1 MDDWLSICIRFFL
14 YVDLLLL
21 LGVPVFALSNRT
33 SPGSRSGAGLDVRRL
48 IAGVAFFGLLVSA
61 ASMLV
66 LAKAMSGVSQF
77 SELSQHVFE
86 MILTVTDVGIAW
98 AVRVAALAAILVL
111 SLAIRPF
118 TTGSQVVV
126 ALLAAIALATVAW
139 SGHGAMDE
147 GVRRYPHLVA
157 DILHLFAAAVWV
169 GALALFA
176 KLIHETRGAS
186 YERLVTLSHALNG
199 FARTG
204 TLVVVT
210 LVITGAVNYWL
221 TAGPSIAPLVSG
233 QYGVLLLMKLCLF
246 VVMLGL
252 AAANRFNL
260 TPKLE
265 RAIDGGD
272 TAVAV
277 AALRKSLLLEA
288 GAALL
293 ILVLVAWLGVLSPS
307 ASS

>member
-1 MDDWLSICIRFFL
+1 MDDWLSISIRFFL

-21 LGVPVFALSNRT
+21 LGVPVFAISNRNLIGAQF
-33 SPGSRSGAGLDVRRL
+33 GSAMDVRRFVG
-48 IAGVAFFGLLVSA
+48 GVAFFGLLISA
-61 ASMLV
+61 ASMFV

-77 SELSQHVFE
+77 SELGPHIE
-86 MILTVTDVGIAW
+86 MILTMTNVGIAW
-98 AVRVAALAAILVL
+98 AVRVAALVAILGL
-111 SLAIRPF
+111 SVAGRPF
-118 TTGSQVVV
+118 TATSNVVV
-126 ALLAAIALATVAW
+126 AVLAAIALATAAW

-169 GALALFA
+169 GALAMFA
-176 KLIHETRGAS
+176 KFLQEARSAT
-186 YERLVTLSHALNG
+186 YERLLTLSRALSG

-210 LVITGAVNYWL
+210 LVITGGVNYWL
-221 TAGPSIAPLVSG
+221 TAGPSLAPLVSS
-233 QYGVLLLMKLCLF
+233 QYGLLLLLKLGLF
-246 VVMLGL
+246 CAMLGL
-252 AAANRFNL
+252 AAANRFSL
-260 TPKLE
+260 TPNLE

-272 TAVAV
+272 TGAAV
-277 AALRKSLLLEA
+277 AALRKSLVLES

-293 ILVLVAWLGVLSPS
+293 ILILIAWLGVLSPS